1 MQEKSIRWIYGTI
14 MAAILF
20 NAVGPCTITHKYG
33 PYYGKVIETQTGEPV
48 EGAYVL
54 LAFYTEMFT
63 FGGFVGKFVET
74 RDATTDKNGEFRIDA
89 YRAWAFRFPHRWVK
103 NCEVTI
109 YKPGFGAFPNNA
121 SLVPE
126 YVPFY
131 SIPTNKHIIVSLPKL
146 VMYRDRL
153 NNLHSLSPV
162 GIPDDKL
169 RYLDRLIEVEEKDLG
184 LGSRN

>member
-33 PYYGKVIETQTGEPV
+33 PYYGKVVETQTGEPV

-89 YRAWAFRFPHRWVK
+89 YRAWAFRFPHRWMK
-103 NCEVTI
+103 DCLVTI
-109 YKPGFGAFPNNA
+109 YKPGFGGYSPHQIVEKKQVIEQLRRLTTYEERWNN
-121 SLVPE
+121 VG
-126 YVPFY
+126 FG
-131 SIPTNKHIIVSLPKL
+131 
-146 VMYRDRL
+146 M
-153 NNLHSLSPV
+153 PV
-162 GIPDDKL
+162 GIPKEKLSKL
-169 RYLDRLIEVEEKDLG
+169 RALLDEERKHLG
-184 LGSRN
+184 LDK